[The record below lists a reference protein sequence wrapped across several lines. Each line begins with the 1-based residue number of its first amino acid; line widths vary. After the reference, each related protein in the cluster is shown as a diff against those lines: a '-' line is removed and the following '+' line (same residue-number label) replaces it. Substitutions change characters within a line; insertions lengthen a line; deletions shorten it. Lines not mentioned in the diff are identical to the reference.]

1 MLHRSISCYYPRMD
15 YTDVYF
21 TLDALALAAL
31 LAAMGI
37 VCYFTHRHY
46 RRRNGSANG
55 SAKRRLRRGS

>member
-1 MLHRSISCYYPRMD
+1 MD